1 MFPNEIQ
8 TRNAYLRFQH
18 DAGKKLRDL
27 GAVPSDL
34 IDRYQDFSS
43 KQIYKK
49 LDDANRHLKKY
60 GHVNK
65 KVFELIHHFR
75 YNF

>member
-1 MFPNEIQ
+1 MFPNEI
-8 TRNAYLRFQH
+8 TLNAYLRFQH

-65 KVFELIHHFR
+65 KVFE
-75 YNF
+75 